1 MKWKGTWLA
10 GCFVNRGQSE
20 APREAPD
27 HEAVRADDLNKA
39 VTALWA
45 VQGTHTQP
53 AFEQEIL
60 PMYRILLAEFK
71 QILAPAEAEQ
81 KVIDLLEQTTKAC
94 RRRWHTR
101 LPQQRPGT
109 DYRKYEITYTDA
121 LVTAMAVDS
130 LLNVKTGDD
139 ESPDQVAER
148 IIPRAL
154 LQRLR
159 GDPVVWADWLGYFD
173 QSSLGGLYSVSC
185 EAMCTVETPRAGGG
199 RNGRSERPEMPQG
212 AREGVVR
219 SKAAGWSVV
228 DAIKACIADGT
239 LSVNQ
244 PGDLVQVDRDG
255 RTFLQ
260 SPAVFEEV
268 KTLQGLEEGARN
280 LENRFARLKINKE
293 TSEGW
298 KLFNGKSLRS
308 EPMVKGYVVEDDNIF
323 WDDEVP
329 QGRFVVQGLTTLN

>member
-1 MKWKGTWLA
+1 M
-10 GCFVNRGQSE
+10 
-20 APREAPD
+20 
-27 HEAVRADDLNKA
+27 
-39 VTALWA
+39 
-45 VQGTHTQP
+45 
-53 AFEQEIL
+53 
-60 PMYRILLAEFK
+60 
-71 QILAPAEAEQ
+71 
-81 KVIDLLEQTTKAC
+81 
-94 RRRWHTR
+94 
-101 LPQQRPGT
+101 
-109 DYRKYEITYTDA
+109 
-121 LVTAMAVDS
+121 
-130 LLNVKTGDD
+130 
-139 ESPDQVAER
+139 
-148 IIPRAL
+148 
-154 LQRLR
+154 
-159 GDPVVWADWLGYFD
+159 VWEDWLGYFGR
-173 QSSLGGLYSVSC
+173 SSLGGLYSVSC
-185 EAMCTVETPRAGGG
+185 EVVCATEALMAGGDKKEPSE
-199 RNGRSERPEMPQG
+199 RSEKPQG
-212 AREGVVR
+212 ARGGKAR

-228 DAIKACIADGT
+228 DSIKACIADGT

-244 PGDLVQVDRDG
+244 PGDLVQVDREG